1 MADLRRS
8 RGALLRLADGGL
20 CDLDMDLD
28 HAVQCL
34 VSAADGTLARALKQ
48 LELPNEERIED
59 LYESQDDLT
68 DQFYRLPS
76 NVSLI
81 VLGGRLAIV
90 TQGCFALT
98 LVPLICPM

>member
-1 MADLRRS
+1 MADIWRS
-8 RGALLRLADGGL
+8 RGALIRLADGGL

-34 VSAADGTLARALKQ
+34 VSAADRTLERALKQ
-48 LELPNEERIED
+48 LELPNEERIEE

-68 DQFYRLPS
+68 DQFYRLSS

-81 VLGGRLAIV
+81 VLGGR
-90 TQGCFALT
+90 
-98 LVPLICPM
+98 

>member
-28 HAVQCL
+28 HAVQSL

-48 LELPNEERIED
+48 LELPNQERIEE
-59 LYESQDDLT
+59 LYEIQDVLT

-76 NVSLI
+76 NVSLV
-81 VLGGRLAIV
+81 VL
-90 TQGCFALT
+90 
-98 LVPLICPM
+98 